1 MKTTEIKEQVVSGK
15 YDALIEDLYADPS
28 LLDYQKQRYAAA
40 LDKYQTLFGDDEV
53 SIYSAAGRSE
63 ISGNHTDHQHG
74 CVLAGSINLDAI
86 GIVSKQDH
94 VIKVIS
100 DDFDIKPIDL
110 NDLDKK
116 EDELGTSE
124 ALIRGVVSKLKELGY
139 NVGGFKAFITSD
151 VLMGAGLSSSAAF
164 ESIIGTI
171 IDGLYN
177 DMKIDMVTIAK
188 VGQYAENVYFGKPC
202 GLMDQCACAVGGLI
216 SIDFKDTSN
225 PIVNSVN
232 VDFSKYDHSL
242 CIVDTKGS
250 HADLTDAYGAVPQ
263 EMKEVAHYF
272 GKEVLR
278 EVDEN
283 EFYANIANLRT
294 ALNNDRAILRAIH
307 FFNENRRVNTIV
319 ERLNKDDFEGFKTLI
334 QESGN
339 SSYKFLQNVY
349 ADFDYKNQAVSLGL
363 AIVLELLGTT
373 FLKYTLGFTKLSPSL
388 VVVAAYTGAFYF
400 LSRSL
405 QFIDLNIAYA
415 TWAGIGVVAAAII
428 SMLVFHESINAIGA
442 VGMALV
448 VSGVVLLNLYGP
460 SH

>member
-151 VLMGAGLSSSAAF
+151 VLMGAGLSW
-164 ESIIGTI
+164 I
-171 IDGLYN
+171 
-177 DMKIDMVTIAK
+177 
-188 VGQYAENVYFGKPC
+188 NV
-202 GLMDQCACAVGGLI
+202 
-216 SIDFKDTSN
+216 
-225 PIVNSVN
+225 
-232 VDFSKYDHSL
+232 H
-242 CIVDTKGS
+242 
-250 HADLTDAYGAVPQ
+250 
-263 EMKEVAHYF
+263 
-272 GKEVLR
+272 
-278 EVDEN
+278 
-283 EFYANIANLRT
+283 
-294 ALNNDRAILRAIH
+294 
-307 FFNENRRVNTIV
+307 
-319 ERLNKDDFEGFKTLI
+319 
-334 QESGN
+334 
-339 SSYKFLQNVY
+339 
-349 ADFDYKNQAVSLGL
+349 
-363 AIVLELLGTT
+363 
-373 FLKYTLGFTKLSPSL
+373 
-388 VVVAAYTGAFYF
+388 
-400 LSRSL
+400 
-405 QFIDLNIAYA
+405 
-415 TWAGIGVVAAAII
+415 
-428 SMLVFHESINAIGA
+428 
-442 VGMALV
+442 
-448 VSGVVLLNLYGP
+448 VLLVGLFQLTLKILQIQL
-460 SH
+460 